1 MRILF
6 LCEQYP
12 PVVWDGVGS
21 YTHDIAPALT
31 GLGHEVHVLCCQ
43 GRRIV
48 DEVDE
53 GVHVHRRPL
62 LRLPVSRY
70 LGRFGRLVTSP
81 DHPRDSL
88 SLRASLAVS
97 YAWWFSRLGLEPDVV
112 ETNDGET
119 RALLLNARR
128 RFPLVINHHTPTMY
142 DVRLR
147 PGGLSARGRAADR
160 LDRVSSDRADAAT
173 APSQLIVDALR
184 AEGWLRDRAVT
195 VIPNP
200 LDARRWSSVPDVA
213 TTEQVVL
220 AVGRLEWRKGVDTL
234 LDAVDALAETHPD
247 SQLLLV
253 GRPSG
258 SMGGEPMA
266 TWLERRLAR
275 LRVPHE
281 HREQVE
287 PALLGGWYAQA
298 RVVAVASR
306 FESYSIVAAEALAA
320 GRPVVAS
327 TRTGIA
333 PLIAQE
339 DCGALFPPEDSE
351 RLRAELVALLDA
363 PYLAAE
369 RGHRGRAAVEAMLDP
384 HLVALRRE
392 EVYRAAVRDHALR
405 ASAPG

>member
-128 RFPLVINHHTPTMY
+128 RFPLVINHHAD
-142 DVRLR
+142 DVRRAASAGRSLSPGAGRGPAR
-147 PGGLSARGRAADR
+147 PGVLGSGRR
-160 LDRVSSDRADAAT
+160 
-173 APSQLIVDALR
+173 
-184 AEGWLRDRAVT
+184 RDR
-195 VIPNP
+195 P
-200 LDARRWSSVPDVA
+200 LPAHRRRAPRAGSG
-213 TTEQVVL
+213 T
-220 AVGRLEWRKGVDTL
+220 G
-234 LDAVDALAETHPD
+234 
-247 SQLLLV
+247 
-253 GRPSG
+253 PS
-258 SMGGEPMA
+258 
-266 TWLERRLAR
+266 R
-275 LRVPHE
+275 
-281 HREQVE
+281 
-287 PALLGGWYAQA
+287 
-298 RVVAVASR
+298 
-306 FESYSIVAAEALAA
+306 
-320 GRPVVAS
+320 
-327 TRTGIA
+327 
-333 PLIAQE
+333 
-339 DCGALFPPEDSE
+339 
-351 RLRAELVALLDA
+351 
-363 PYLAAE
+363 
-369 RGHRGRAAVEAMLDP
+369 
-384 HLVALRRE
+384 
-392 EVYRAAVRDHALR
+392 
-405 ASAPG
+405 